1 MNMYKRFRY
10 YRIFHLASL
19 TLKEKKRN
27 KRKRRSSEGG
37 SRKKEGEAYRR
48 GVPGRNGDE
57 RSEMGER
64 GGGRK

>member
-48 GVPGRNGDE
+48 GVPGR
-57 RSEMGER
+57 
-64 GGGRK
+64 K